1 MAKPTETPARG
12 RRVTKTVATGL
23 LVGFVVVVAF
33 LAITAQTG
41 FPGPG
46 PLRRYKISDL
56 DTLANKINK
65 VGFVSLYSK
74 TDDPADVRNPARV
87 DWLRDR
93 VVVPHGLCV
102 DDGAHELSAAELA
115 MIEGSHAFCGVAS
128 TGQQ

>member
-1 MAKPTETPARG
+1 MATATETPARG
-12 RRVTKTVATGL
+12 RGVAQTIAAGL
-23 LVGFVVVVAF
+23 LVGIIVVVAF

-41 FPGPG
+41 FPGPS

-56 DTLANKINK
+56 DTLANKINE

-74 TDDPADVRNPARV
+74 SDDPTDVRNPARV

-102 DDGAHELSAAELA
+102 DDGAHSLSAAELA
-115 MIEGSHAFCGVAS
+115 MVEGSHTFCAVAN